1 MIRVLSEVWT
11 SVDRLLTTSMT
22 RLFQDIQYRWQRHI
36 DIYDDELVD
45 LESLE
50 TNTVVHYAEVIRQA
64 VTSIE
69 GRIIRRINRRAIQEI
84 NLLREA
90 RRVVEDYD
98 SKFR

>member
-36 DIYDDELVD
+36 AIYDDELVD
-45 LESLE
+45 FESLV
-50 TNTVVHYAEVIRQA
+50 TNTVVHYAEVLRQA

-69 GRIIRRINRRAIQEI
+69 GRIIRRINRRAIQESR
-84 NLLREA
+84 LFHDAL
-90 RRVVEDYD
+90 RVVEDYD